1 MKVGTIVER
10 NYSVSDM
17 GKYQDELFLNEL
29 DEITARDGV
38 TILKRTINKENKSV
52 KITARFDSDQW
63 DVCKAVDF
71 LSKNG
76 ISVEPISDFL
86 IIAEK
91 NPTDSQINLIAT
103 KMRIICEE
111 KLESAKDEA
120 ETALVDI
127 ESLEEQAA

>member
-10 NYSVSDM
+10 NYSVSDL

-91 NPTDSQINLIAT
+91 NPTESQI
-103 KMRIICEE
+103 KMRILCEE

>member
-10 NYSVSDM
+10 NYSVSDL

-91 NPTDSQINLIAT
+91 NPTESQI

-111 KLESAKDEA
+111 KLESAKDKA
-120 ETALVDI
+120 GTALVDI
-127 ESLEEQAA
+127 EALEEQAA

>member
-17 GKYQDELFLNEL
+17 EKYENTEFLNEL
-29 DEITARDGV
+29 DKITQNDGI
-38 TILKRTINKENKSV
+38 TILERTINKKIGSV
-52 KITARFDSDQW
+52 KIKARFDSDQW
-63 DVCKAVDF
+63 DVCKALEF

-91 NPTDSQINLIAT
+91 NPTESQI

-111 KLESAKDEA
+111 KLETAKEEA
-120 ETALVDI
+120 DSALVDI
-127 ESLEEQAA
+127 EALEEQAA

>member
-91 NPTDSQINLIAT
+91 NPTDSQI

>member
-91 NPTDSQINLIAT
+91 NPTESQI
-103 KMRIICEE
+103 KMRILCEE

>member
-86 IIAEK
+86 ILAEK
-91 NPTDSQINLIAT
+91 KPTESQI

-111 KLESAKDEA
+111 KLESAKEEA
-120 ETALVDI
+120 DTALVDI
-127 ESLEEQAA
+127 EALEEQAA

>member
-17 GKYQDELFLNEL
+17 EKYQNELFLNEL

-63 DVCKAVDF
+63 DVCKALDF

-91 NPTDSQINLIAT
+91 NPTDSQI